1 MMRRWPYLLLLGIL
15 LAGCVTPPPVVVQ
28 PQIQVGA
35 RRPAAGPETAGEE
48 LFHQAEA
55 AYRRQDYEQALRDYR
70 TYLSRHPQG
79 PQAFR
84 ARLREAE
91 LTGLQGDWAGA
102 VSRYETLLA
111 QNPDLDQ
118 SREIRYG
125 LGRAY
130 FKLGQYTRALQILE
144 PLTAA
149 DLPVA
154 LRFSTNALLAEIALK
169 QGQVEPAFMRLRLA
183 HQDLAA
189 GDAEW
194 FDFLKKRFL
203 EQASPA
209 DLERLAN
216 LYRDTPLSAALL
228 ARLAENARRAGGIEE
243 ARRWLTLLME
253 RYPGTPEAQAAER
266 LLTPA
271 RPRVGAIIPLTGE
284 LAEAGQRLK
293 RGLELALQGS
303 PVEVVFQEAAS
314 AGAAQAVS
322 ALARQPQITM
332 AIGFFASAEAPE
344 AARAAQEARVP
355 LLALTQRAEVT
366 EAGEWVFQA
375 FLTPQRQVQELVR
388 YGLARGWRRYAIL
401 APESA
406 YGRTF
411 ARLFQEEVGKQGGE
425 VAVQETY
432 PPGSR
437 DFSLALSPL
446 LANFPESEG
455 EARPFDAWFV
465 PDDAA
470 TLAALLSQVS
480 DHPLRRVPLL
490 STNLAHPGEGAQAR
504 QLEGVIFPEGFFPGD
519 PDPAVQE
526 FIRASQQRFGKAP
539 DYFAAQGY
547 LAGKL
552 LTQLAAAGPL
562 SREEVARW
570 LVAFRGAPQ
579 VPWLKGFG
587 PSRQAE
593 LTVYLLTA
601 TGGRVVPVERAP

>member
-1 MMRRWPYLLLLGIL
+1 MMRRWPYLLLVGLL
-15 LAGCVTPPPVVVQ
+15 LAGCVSPPPVVVQ

-35 RRPAAGPETAGEE
+35 RRPAAAPEAAGEE

-91 LTGLQGDWAGA
+91 LTGLLGDWAGA
-102 VSRYETLLA
+102 LSRYETLLA
-111 QNPDLDQ
+111 HNPDLDQ

-130 FKLGQYTRALQILE
+130 YKLGQYTRALQILE

-154 LRFSTNALLAEIALK
+154 LRFSTNALLAEIALR
-169 QGQVEPAFMRLRLA
+169 QGQVEPAFVRLRLA

-194 FDFLKKRFL
+194 FEFLKKRLL
-203 EQASPA
+203 EQASPV

-228 ARLAENARRAGGIEE
+228 ARLAENARRAGRIEE
-243 ARRWLTLLME
+243 ARRWLTLLTE
-253 RYPGTPEAQAAER
+253 RYPGTPEAQAAEQ

-271 RPRVGAIIPLTGE
+271 RPRVGAVIPLAGD

-293 RGLELALQGS
+293 RGLELALQGA
-303 PVEVVFQEAAS
+303 PVEVVFQEAAG
-314 AGAAQAVS
+314 AGAAQGVG
-322 ALARQPQITM
+322 ALARQPGVVM
-332 AIGFFASAEAPE
+332 MVGFFASAEAPE
-344 AARAAQEARVP
+344 AARAAQEAGVP

-375 FLTPQRQVQELVR
+375 FLTPQAQVQELVR
-388 YGLARGWRRYAIL
+388 YGVARGWQRYAIL

-411 ARLFQEEVGKQGGE
+411 TRLFQEELARRGGE
-425 VAVQETY
+425 VVVQGTY
-432 PPGSR
+432 PPGSG

-446 LANFPESEG
+446 LALFPESEG
-455 EARPFDAWFV
+455 GSRPFDAWFV
-465 PDDAA
+465 PEEAA
-470 TLAALLSQVS
+470 VLSSLLSRIS
-480 DHPLRRVPLL
+480 DHPLRRLPLL
-490 STNLAHPGEGAQAR
+490 GTNLAHPDDARVR

-519 PDPAVQE
+519 PNPAVQE
-526 FIRASQQRFGKAP
+526 FVSAWRQRYGKAP

-547 LAGKL
+547 LAGRL
-552 LTQLAAAGPL
+552 LSRVAADGPL
-562 SREEVARW
+562 SREEVARR
-570 LVAFRGAPQ
+570 LMAFRGAPQ
-579 VPWLKGFG
+579 VPWLKGF
-587 PSRQAE
+587 SENRQGE
-593 LTVYLLTA
+593 LTVYLLTCR
-601 TGGRVVPVERAP
+601 GGRVVPVEAAP